1 AREKEEVIPV
11 LRSIED
17 GSPFTKSYIIVRK
30 DSNLK
35 TIEDL
40 KHRKISFTD
49 KSSAVGY
56 LFPRVMLAKKSITD
70 INTYFSEVKFTGDDF
85 SSFLAVY
92 NGYVDGGIVSQSV
105 MRKKDDRLKE
115 MKIIGE
121 TEAIPLGTVI
131 IRPGMEK
138 EYINKLNK
146 AFLQI
151 GKTIDTRD
159 LTKTIKIDGYV
170 ESTDSDYDGIR
181 ENIKILNKIEK

>member
-1 AREKEEVIPV
+1 
-11 LRSIED
+11 
-17 GSPFTKSYIIVRK
+17 
-30 DSNLK
+30 
-35 TIEDL
+35 
-40 KHRKISFTD
+40 
-49 KSSAVGY
+49 
-56 LFPRVMLAKKSITD
+56 MLAKKSITD